1 MEPSGSGHQASHED
15 LGHLTHDS
23 YLLLFRSCFNLKNQ
37 YIHTY
42 ILVTEVISEVIE
54 TVIIVTVITL
64 EREKERVRLEDL
76 GRVGEEDLD

>member
-1 MEPSGSGHQASHED
+1 M
-15 LGHLTHDS
+15 
-23 YLLLFRSCFNLKNQ
+23 
-37 YIHTY
+37 
-42 ILVTEVISEVIE
+42 IE